1 MAEKEMASMN
11 DVLRLLQETKQR
23 QVEAEQRR
31 EEERRQERRE
41 AERIRREES
50 KRQLEWFAKLMER
63 TELRRRKGSSEKDVQ
78 LVRLTE
84 KDDIETYFTT
94 FKRVMEAY
102 EIDKLRW
109 AFKLAPYLSGKAQ
122 QAYVSLS
129 AEEAAQYDSVK
140 EAVFHRYDIKEET
153 YRQR

>member
-1 MAEKEMASMN
+1 MAEKEVASMN
-11 DVLRLLQETKQR
+11 DVLRLLQETQQR

-31 EEERRQERRE
+31 EEERKQERRE

-50 KRQLEWFAKLMER
+50 ERQLEWFAKLMER
-63 TELRRRKGSSEKDVQ
+63 TELRTRKGPSEKDVQ

-94 FKRVMEAY
+94 FERVIEAY
-102 EIDKLRW
+102 EIDKSRW

-122 QAYVSLS
+122 QAYASLS
-129 AEEAAQYDSVK
+129 AEEAIRHGQEVAKRV
-140 EAVFHRYDIKEET
+140 HHCG
-153 YRQR
+153 